1 MHYYLVMAI
10 EGENVGGLQIWRRF
24 VIAVLWLV
32 IPSLLGLIV
41 ATIDHE
47 HGSIGFVVLGIYVG
61 ASGTIGYMVLSLSP
75 SFRRLKTRTRVIA
88 CTTAAALPVITI
100 AIYLSLVSAAGIAA
114 AYACICGVAVAQLEA
129 RWFA

>member
-1 MHYYLVMAI
+1 MAI
-10 EGENVGGLQIWRRF
+10 KVENVGGLQVWKRF

-41 ATIDHE
+41 ATINHE

-61 ASGTIGYMVLSLSP
+61 ASGAIGYMVLCLSP
-75 SFRRLKTRTRVIA
+75 SFRRLKTRTRLIA

-100 AIYLSLVSAAGIAA
+100 ASYQSLFSAAGIAA
-114 AYACICGVAVAQLEA
+114 AFACICGVTVAQLEA
-129 RWFA
+129 RWFT